1 MDDEPI
7 YRADLAY
14 IHDQGYGFHA
24 EICAPGILAV
34 LAPLLTRGGAVH
46 DEPVHDEPIHDKPVH
61 DKPVHDKPVHGGLV
75 LEIGCGSGALT
86 RKLVERGHRV
96 IATDASPA
104 MLDLARAAVPDA
116 EAIRPLVLP
125 DDPIPAV
132 DAIVGIGHPLN
143 YLPSLDAIHRAL
155 GALADALPVGGLL
168 ALDLCD
174 LEWGALRQ
182 GAAPHARVGD
192 DWAIVTRFS
201 QPTPDRFDREITTFV
216 RTDHG
221 DYRRA
226 DEYHRTVLIDTATVP
241 GLLARHGVQATIGVS
256 FADPEHPLP
265 RGLRTV
271 IGRKTTA
278 TATATATATSAP
290 EATRAPEAT
299 GATPRAAGPTLSTS

>member
-1 MDDEPI
+1 MDHEPI

-24 EICAPGILAV
+24 EICAPGILAT
-34 LAPLLTRGGAVH
+34 LKPLLDR
-46 DEPVHDEPIHDKPVH
+46 
-61 DKPVHDKPVHGGLV
+61 GGLV

-86 RKLVERGHRV
+86 RHLVAAGHRV

-104 MLDLARAAVPDA
+104 MLALAHAAVPTA
-116 EAIRPLVLP
+116 EEIRPLVLP
-125 DDPIPAV
+125 DDPIPAA

-143 YLPSLDAIHRAL
+143 YLPSVDAIHRAL

-168 ALDLCD
+168 AVDLCD

-192 DWAIVTRFS
+192 DWAIVTRFH
-201 QPTPDRFDREITTFV
+201 QPTPARFDREITTFV
-216 RTDHG
+216 RTDDGH
-221 DYRRA
+221 YRRS
-226 DEYHRTVLIDTATVP
+226 DEYHRTVLVDTATIP
-241 GLLARHGVQATIGVS
+241 DLLRRHGIEATVDVS

-271 IGRKTTA
+271 IGRKTE
-278 TATATATATSAP
+278 P
-290 EATRAPEAT
+290 
-299 GATPRAAGPTLSTS
+299 TPR

>member
-1 MDDEPI
+1 VNDEPI

-14 IHDQGYGFHA
+14 VHDQGYGFHA
-24 EICAPGILAV
+24 EICAPGILAA
-34 LAPLLTRGGAVH
+34 LEPLRDRDGM
-46 DEPVHDEPIHDKPVH
+46 
-61 DKPVHDKPVHGGLV
+61 V

-86 RKLVERGHRV
+86 RHLVAHGHRV

-104 MLDLARAAVPDA
+104 MLDLARDAVPDA
-116 EAIRPLVLP
+116 EDVRTLVLP

-132 DAIVGIGHPLN
+132 DAVVGIGHPLN
-143 YLPSLDAIHRAL
+143 YLPSIEAIYRGL
-155 GALADALPVGGLL
+155 GALADAVRPGGLL

-201 QPTPDRFDREITTFV
+201 QPAPARFDREITTFV
-216 RTDHG
+216 RTEDG
-221 DYRRA
+221 DYRRS
-226 DEYHRTVLIDTATVP
+226 DEYHRNILIDTAMVP
-241 GLLARHGVQATIGVS
+241 DLLAGHGVTARIDTS

-271 IGRKTTA
+271 IGHK
-278 TATATATATSAP
+278 
-290 EATRAPEAT
+290 
-299 GATPRAAGPTLSTS
+299 GAAANDRRG